1 MTNFEAALDDA
12 FDELEAKLGRLP
24 NSDEEA
30 ELRDGLFRSWAKSA
44 RFDELIE
51 YVQDYYEL
59 EGGFGDTSILSEAL
73 KQAGDL
79 ARIEKLYEGLLK
91 ARSKAFSKVWS
102 QAQAGNIGPM
112 RESAK
117 HMAAIMEAYAGL
129 YHGYWSLQN
138 EPGMAK
144 VKAEMLHFQTH
155 RTEQPRPKRSRS
167 DA

>member
-24 NSDEEA
+24 NTDEEA
-30 ELRDGLFRSWAKSA
+30 ELRDGLFHSWVKST

-51 YVQDYYEL
+51 YVQDYHEL
-59 EGGFGDTSILSEAL
+59 EGGLGDTSILSEAL
-73 KQAGDL
+73 KRAGDL
-79 ARIEKLYEGLLK
+79 ARIEQLFEGLLK
-91 ARSKAFSKVWS
+91 ARCKAFSEVWA
-102 QAQAGNIGPM
+102 QAQAGHIGAM

-117 HMAAIMEAYAGL
+117 HMAAVMEAYAGL

-144 VKAEMLHFQTH
+144 VKAQMLHFQTH
-155 RTEQPRPKRSRS
+155 RTEPPHPP
-167 DA
+167 AEPT

>member
-1 MTNFEAALDDA
+1 MTNFESALDDA
-12 FDELEAKLGRLP
+12 FDEMEAKLGRLP

-30 ELRDGLFRSWAKSA
+30 ELRDGLFHTWIKSE

-51 YVQDYYEL
+51 YVHDHHEL
-59 EGGFGDTSILSEAL
+59 EGGFGDASILSEAL
-73 KQAGDL
+73 KRTGDL

-91 ARSKAFSKVWS
+91 ARSKAFSRVWT
-102 QAQAGNIGPM
+102 QAQAGNVGAM

-117 HMAAIMEAYAGL
+117 HMAAVMEAYGGL

-144 VKAEMLHFQTH
+144 VRAEMLYFQTH
-155 RTEQPRPKRSRS
+155 RAGTPPQKNPR
-167 DA
+167 